1 MEHVSVRREFVA
13 RALVTAC
20 PIGSSDAYEVMQGAH
35 SNGFSLVGIF
45 GQEVLP
51 LDFTLLFHH
60 FINSVLPLWKQETRA
75 FEKGFLGD
83 VLAQSVFRNWH
94 PWEACFNG
102 CQNIA
107 DFEFFSW
114 LIENLIRL
122 LGAFDPSSDSP
133 SDYFSKL
140 PFFIKI
146 AKPCAFR
153 SLSSATRASKAGV
166 WHCVGVDLWWTTQN
180 D

>member
-1 MEHVSVRREFVA
+1 MEHVPVRREFVA

-83 VLAQSVFRNWH
+83 VLAQSVFWNW
-94 PWEACFNG
+94 
-102 CQNIA
+102 
-107 DFEFFSW
+107 
-114 LIENLIRL
+114 
-122 LGAFDPSSDSP
+122 
-133 SDYFSKL
+133 
-140 PFFIKI
+140 
-146 AKPCAFR
+146 
-153 SLSSATRASKAGV
+153 SLEKRASTAAKTLLISNFSP
-166 WHCVGVDLWWTTQN
+166 DKSKI
-180 D
+180 